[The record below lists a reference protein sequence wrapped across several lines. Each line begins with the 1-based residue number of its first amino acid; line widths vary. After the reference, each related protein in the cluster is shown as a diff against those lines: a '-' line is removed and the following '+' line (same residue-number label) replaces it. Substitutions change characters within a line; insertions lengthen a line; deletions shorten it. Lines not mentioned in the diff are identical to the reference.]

1 MFLTKSVLCGM
12 MMFVMAGCATSGYNV
27 RSSVGV
33 DYHVNA
39 TQQPEPNVSFRM
51 EITPK

>member
-1 MFLTKSVLCGM
+1 MLTKSVLCGIM
-12 MMFVMAGCATSGYNV
+12 VFVVGCASNGYNV

-39 TQQPEPNVSFRM
+39 TQPTSDISLKI